1 MFRPTPVFFA
11 AIPVVYSSCFFL
23 FREYLHDLL
32 FFPQLSV
39 PLKKTK
45 KTWTAEKTGHWSLSH
60 HGAESL
66 ENGRSEHSNCRG
78 SWTPTNL
85 VTRGTIA
92 AASVLNEVE
101 KMTSW
106 QVQHGVTMEGAC
118 WGFKKTCLF
127 FYLSCFKFALVRIW
141 SQNLPVKIGHSLFF
155 FLGKSVCKVTNQN
168 LMQGNFTGR
177 WIPRYKQLTQADW
190 RKVKKRH
197 P

>member
-1 MFRPTPVFFA
+1 MFFSFPR
-11 AIPVVYSSCFFL
+11 ISSWL
-23 FREYLHDLL
+23 A
-32 FFPQLSV
+32 FFPPTFCAPQKDKKNMDSGKNRS
-39 PLKKTK
+39 LKPITS
-45 KTWTAEKTGHWSLSH
+45 WS
-60 HGAESL
+60 GKPW
-66 ENGRSEHSNCRG
+66 NGRSEHSNCRG

-190 RKVKKRH
+190 RKWRKDILSTLSVS
-197 P
+197 